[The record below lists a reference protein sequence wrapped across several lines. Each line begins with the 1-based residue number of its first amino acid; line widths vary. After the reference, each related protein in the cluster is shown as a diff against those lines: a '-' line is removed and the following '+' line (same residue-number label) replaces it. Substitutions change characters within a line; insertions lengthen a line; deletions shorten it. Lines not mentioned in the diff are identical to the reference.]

1 MYSCFE
7 NNCLLYGNV
16 VLRIFAESALIKNIQ
31 RRLDA
36 IEKLEKLRSMF
47 VKFLWTYY
55 TN

>member
-7 NNCLLYGNV
+7 NECLLYGND
-16 VLRIFAESALIKNIQ
+16 VLRFFPESAPIKNIQ

-47 VKFLWTYY
+47 VKYL
-55 TN
+55 